1 MGSSSSVPEQPRPVF
16 TLVYAP
22 WHVDS
27 PDLLLH
33 WKRCIEDNHRVA
45 DFDIVNALTEPPKAS
60 ERTATGPPP
69 YILKDG
75 KLFVKACTPAHIQQ
89 VYNDANVRVLAT
101 A

>member
-22 WHVDS
+22 WHVEA
-27 PDLLLH
+27 PELLSH
-33 WKRCIEDNHRVA
+33 WKKCIEDNRSVA
-45 DFDIVNALTEPPKAS
+45 DFAIVNALAEPPKAS
-60 ERTATGPPP
+60 ERSAAGPPP

-75 KLFVKACTPAHIQQ
+75 KLFVKACTPAHVQQ
-89 VYNDANVRVLAT
+89 VYNDANVRTLAG